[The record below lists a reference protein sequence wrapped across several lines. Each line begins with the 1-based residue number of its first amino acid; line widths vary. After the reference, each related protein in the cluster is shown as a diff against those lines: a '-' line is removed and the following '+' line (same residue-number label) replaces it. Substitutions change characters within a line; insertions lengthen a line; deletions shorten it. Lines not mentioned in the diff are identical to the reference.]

1 MRRTALMLSLIAVA
15 LAFGAQA
22 QEACPDVEGFVAEIF
37 SNSLTQPAST
47 QQTIQWQRLDNPSQS
62 SPNLSLTWS
71 PSKQKS
77 VFRAAADRFWN
88 RTGAAAPL
96 PAPQPTPMITTAAS
110 VFSIDP
116 NLTQK
121 HRAMTQGFAVAQTQT
136 TDPRLAVDA
145 NDLSLTYLDPRAL
158 SSLNASWIT
167 PWWGLSFAGAFRYI
181 SGETDVRVG
190 KSFRK
195 VTLFAECNNC
205 TNRTTTII
213 STDVSSDGSFAP
225 SMPRFF
231 VIAARV
237 DF

>member
-1 MRRTALMLSLIAVA
+1 MRRAALMLSLFAA
-15 LAFGAQA
+15 TFAFGAQA

-37 SNSLTQPAST
+37 SNSLTPQPTNAAP
-47 QQTIQWQRLDNPSQS
+47 QIQWQRLDNPNQS
-62 SPNLSLTWS
+62 SPHLSLTWS
-71 PSKQKS
+71 PAKQKN

-88 RTGAAAPL
+88 RTAASAPA

-121 HRAMTQGFAVAQTQT
+121 HRAATQGFSLAQAPA
-136 TDPRLAVDA
+136 TDPRLAVDS

-158 SSLNASWIT
+158 SSLNASWVT
-167 PWWGLSFAGAFRYI
+167 PWWGLSFAGVFRYVG
-181 SGETDVRVG
+181 GETDLRIG

-213 STDVSSDGSFAP
+213 STDDNFAP
-225 SMPRFF
+225 SMPRYF
-231 VIAARV
+231 VVAARV